1 MCPLIW
7 WQASRVARSLSS
19 PSPAV
24 SHRTTPGPIIRI
36 APNHVHFLDPDFFDE
51 LYSMKHPR
59 HMKLAHLRDRF
70 NTPTSIGDTP
80 DADEHDQHRAL
91 LAPLFS
97 RQRVAELTGYVQTR
111 ADKLCANVLRAAA
124 AGPAVRLDAA
134 WSTYATDNV
143 LWYTLSLAYDF
154 LDYPDFKSPFTE
166 ATGKLLWSI
175 HWLTH
180 FPGLMKLF
188 NAIPHEYLEKLSPDI
203 GAIFGFQRVCFSPRS
218 VDPSGGFKTLRVRP

>member
-1 MCPLIW
+1 MP
-7 WQASRVARSLSS
+7 ASRDSNSQSFS
-19 PSPAV
+19 PL
-24 SHRTTPGPIIRI
+24 GPIIRI

-59 HMKLAHLRDRF
+59 HMKLDHLRHRF

-80 DADEHDQHRAL
+80 DAEEHDQHRAL

-97 RQRVAELTGYVQTR
+97 RQRVAELTDYVQTR
-111 ADKLCANVLRAAA
+111 ADKLCTNILRAGAPKDETSSSDEKTKSP
-124 AGPAVRLDAA
+124 AGSPSVRLDAA

-154 LDYPDFKSPFTE
+154 LDYPDFASPFTE

-180 FPGLMKLF
+180 FPILTRVFDL
-188 NAIPHEYLEKLSPDI
+188 IPPEKLEKLSPDI
-203 GAIFGFQRVCFSPRS
+203 AVVFGFQRVRDSS
-218 VDPSGGFKTLRVRP
+218 ADVR